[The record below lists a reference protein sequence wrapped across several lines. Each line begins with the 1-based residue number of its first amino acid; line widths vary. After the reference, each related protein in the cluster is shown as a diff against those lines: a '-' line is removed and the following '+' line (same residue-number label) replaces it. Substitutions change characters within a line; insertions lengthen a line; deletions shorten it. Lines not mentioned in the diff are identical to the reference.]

1 MRWQNLHGEQMS
13 NLVFLSENPT
23 FIVIITICALLFLF
37 LGFVGL
43 NLLIKVNRL
52 EAYIKTIRSDGAD
65 MADGLMRFSLRWDE
79 WTKGFEKLDARNSQ
93 TISVIEQIRSEQEFL
108 TKAFG
113 NENKLSKAI
122 ELARAGSTADEIILQ
137 AGISAD
143 EAAVVVKFH
152 GPKTS

>member
-1 MRWQNLHGEQMS
+1 MS

-52 EAYIKTIRSDGAD
+52 EASLKTVISSSAD
-65 MADGLMRFSLRWDE
+65 TADGLIRFSLRWDE
-79 WTKGFEKLDARNSQ
+79 WIKSFEKLDARNSQ
-93 TISVIEQIRSEQEFL
+93 TLSVMEQMRSDQEFL

-113 NENKLSKAI
+113 NESKLSKAI
-122 ELARAGSTADEIILQ
+122 ELARAGLTADEITLQ
-137 AGISAD
+137 AGVSAD
-143 EAAVVVKFH
+143 EAAVIVKFH
-152 GPKTS
+152 APK